1 MAGYNLRPRRKVGH
15 AEQDITTA
23 QGKGAVQVD
32 PPEEEAATVV
42 KVMNRDDGDNNDNK
56 SDTNLHHAPSKVTTS
71 PTAPL
76 VEGNTT
82 TKPASGNKTTRKTP
96 SKKKKTAQPHPRA
109 RTPHCD
115 NFLSIPEMR
124 ELILLELDE
133 HSILT
138 CKRIS
143 RSFEAT
149 VRSSIKLQR
158 RLFLAPDNSIS
169 PLYINPMVF
178 HATRPTDLMSL
189 ALLKSDP
196 NKHFHLK
203 RNIEVNIE
211 RGNSRLGSAAEMFV
225 TQPPVNKI
233 RVEVSYWDTNFLE
246 PMLSGGSSGTLELP
260 DGEGI
265 KMKDLVVFAKSKLA
279 EGAEFLRRKPIFG
292 VMGPW
297 TGPEFRLRVETKDG
311 QLVMKR

>member
-1 MAGYNLRPRRKVGH
+1 MAGYNLRPRRKAGDGDQDATVLQAKGLAQVHPLAKGAATAAGVVDSEHGNNGDNKCETNH
-15 AEQDITTA
+15 ALAEITTSSIS
-23 QGKGAVQVD
+23 
-32 PPEEEAATVV
+32 PPAKKKT
-42 KVMNRDDGDNNDNK
+42 
-56 SDTNLHHAPSKVTTS
+56 L
-71 PTAPL
+71 
-76 VEGNTT
+76 
-82 TKPASGNKTTRKTP
+82 ASSNKTTRKTP
-96 SKKKKTAQPHPRA
+96 SKKKTPRQPLPRA
-109 RTPHCD
+109 YTPHCD
-115 NFLSIPEMR
+115 NCLSIPEMR
-124 ELILLELDE
+124 ELILLKLDE

-138 CKRIS
+138 CMRIS

-158 RLFLAPDNSIS
+158 RLFLAPNNSIS
-169 PLYINPMVF
+169 PIFINPMVF

-203 RNIEVNIE
+203 RKIEVNIE